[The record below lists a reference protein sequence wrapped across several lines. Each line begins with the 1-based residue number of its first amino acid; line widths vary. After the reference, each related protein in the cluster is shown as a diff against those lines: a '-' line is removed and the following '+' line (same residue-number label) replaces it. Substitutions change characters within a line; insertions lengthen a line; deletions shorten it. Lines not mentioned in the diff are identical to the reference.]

1 MFKSNHLR
9 IGQEVVKIVNM
20 SAEKQPALPPS
31 HRAAN
36 RANQVLLAD
45 VARAYY
51 IDGRSKVEI
60 AGDLSLS
67 RFQVA
72 KMLDEARRVGVVSI
86 HIRDPRNRLSGLD
99 EELGSLLDLHVRVVE
114 AADNAGS
121 DTERV
126 GIAVMDLI
134 KGLVRPRMTIGIAWS
149 RALDAAARFIPDLPA
164 CNIVQ
169 LAGSLGGYGPGL
181 IPRMMA
187 HLGEHPDI
195 HTYPISAP
203 LVVDEPATA
212 RDLMRQSEIADA
224 LSMADELDL
233 AVVAIGAWK
242 EGESTVWDKVS
253 QRDRDTGTAAGAVAE
268 ISGRLVGSDG
278 TAVHT
283 DLDDRTIG
291 ATLDQLARATEIIA
305 VARGAGRLDAV
316 LAAIKA
322 NLVTVLVLDSSLAL
336 ALLEHLKSHEANE

>member
-1 MFKSNHLR
+1 MP
-9 IGQEVVKIVNM
+9 V
-20 SAEKQPALPPS
+20 EKHPAQHPGR
-31 HRAAN
+31 RAFD
-36 RANQVLLAD
+36 RANQIRLAD

-72 KMLDEARRVGVVSI
+72 KMLDDARRLGVVSI
-86 HIRDPRNRLSGLD
+86 EIRDPRNRLSGLD
-99 EELGSLLDLHVRVVE
+99 EELGSLLGLQVQVVQVTDRGDR
-114 AADNAGS
+114 DNS
-121 DTERV
+121 ERV

-134 KGLVRPRMTIGIAWS
+134 KGLVKPEMTVGISWS
-149 RALDAAARFIPDLPA
+149 RALDSAARFVPDLPA

-169 LAGSLGGYGPGL
+169 LAGALGGYGPGL

-187 HLGEHPDI
+187 HFAENPAI

-212 RDLMRQSEIADA
+212 RDLMRQPEIAEA
-224 LSMADELDL
+224 LSMADRLDL

-242 EGESTVWDKVS
+242 EDESTVWEKVS
-253 QRDRDTGTAAGAVAE
+253 SRDRDAGAAAGAVAE

-283 DLDDRTIG
+283 DLDARTIG
-291 ATLDQLARATEIIA
+291 VTLDQLAAATEVIA
-305 VARGAGRLDAV
+305 VARGAGRLEAV
-316 LAAIKA
+316 QAAIKA
-322 NLVTVLVLDSSLAL
+322 ELITVLVLDSPLAV
-336 ALLEHLKSHEANE
+336 ALLESMKPRVTHG

>member
-1 MFKSNHLR
+1 
-9 IGQEVVKIVNM
+9 
-20 SAEKQPALPPS
+20 
-31 HRAAN
+31 
-36 RANQVLLAD
+36 
-45 VARAYY
+45 
-51 IDGRSKVEI
+51 
-60 AGDLSLS
+60 
-67 RFQVA
+67 
-72 KMLDEARRVGVVSI
+72 
-86 HIRDPRNRLSGLD
+86 
-99 EELGSLLDLHVRVVE
+99 
-114 AADNAGS
+114 
-121 DTERV
+121 
-126 GIAVMDLI
+126 
-134 KGLVRPRMTIGIAWS
+134 
-149 RALDAAARFIPDLPA
+149 
-164 CNIVQ
+164 
-169 LAGSLGGYGPGL
+169 
-181 IPRMMA
+181 
-187 HLGEHPDI
+187 
-195 HTYPISAP
+195 
-203 LVVDEPATA
+203 
-212 RDLMRQSEIADA
+212 MRQSEIADA

>member
-1 MFKSNHLR
+1 MSK
-9 IGQEVVKIVNM
+9 IGTM
-20 SAEKQPALPPS
+20 SVEKQPAHRPG
-31 HRAAN
+31 HRAVD
-36 RANQVLLAD
+36 RANQVRLAD

-60 AGDLSLS
+60 AADLSLS

-72 KMLDEARRVGVVSI
+72 KMLDEARRLGVVSI
-86 HIRDPRNRLSGLD
+86 QIRDPRNRLSGLD
-99 EELGSLLDLHVRVVE
+99 DELGSLLGLQVRVVE
-114 AADNAGS
+114 GTDGVGRDNS
-121 DTERV
+121 ERV
-126 GIAVMDLI
+126 GIAVMDVI
-134 KGLVRPRMTIGIAWS
+134 KGLVKPRMTIGIAWS

-169 LAGSLGGYGPGL
+169 LAGALGGYGPGL

-195 HTYPISAP
+195 YTYPISAP

-212 RDLMRQSEIADA
+212 RDLMRQPEIADA
-224 LSMADELDL
+224 LSMADRLDL

-291 ATLDQLARATEIIA
+291 ATLDQLASATDVIA

-322 NLVTVLVLDSSLAL
+322 NLVTVLVLDSPLAL
-336 ALLEHLKSHEANE
+336 ALLERLKPEAEEA